1 MGLMTGRDYRA
12 SLDDG
17 RKVWISGRR
26 VTGSVADHPA
36 FAPMVDTVAKIYD
49 LHHDPAHRDIMTYEL
64 PDGTRGSR
72 FYKVPENSRDLTLR
86 RLMTSTVLQEVC
98 PTMDRFGDETVSPL
112 FVIKDRGDLFD
123 RFDPRYRANG
133 EIGRASC
140 RERV

>member
-1 MGLMTGRDYRA
+1 MGLMTGREYRA

-17 RKVWISGRR
+17 RQVWISGER
-26 VTGSVADHPA
+26 VRGSVAEHPA
-36 FAPMVDTVAKIYD
+36 FASMVDTVAKIYD
-49 LHHDPAHRDIMTYEL
+49 LHHDPAHRGIMTYEL

-112 FVIKDRGDLFD
+112 FVI
-123 RFDPRYRANG
+123 
-133 EIGRASC
+133 
-140 RERV
+140 